1 MVTIQDLYLLLIPL
15 TYIFNGTQYII
26 ALLTFLFIFSNKY
39 ISRENFKLIILI
51 SSYCIFYIFY
61 FLFFN
66 TPDIDNINS
75 RIIPGIIRII
85 LFYYLFINLVDVN
98 SIKLINTIKKFTLI
112 YSIIYIPALIIFN
125 DKGLYF
131 LSKNQLW
138 FDESNLLQLY
148 WTPPL
153 LVVSFLSLKKRLTNN
168 IKLISTSLIF
178 SIIFSFSTVYLCQ
191 VVLFIIFFFNELR
204 NKFASF
210 VAGNLAK
217 FSIKNGLMIIFPL
230 IISLF
235 LLSPIQDKISREIF
249 TTSVR
254 TAAIVDLYDEFNKN
268 PFLGYGFGLS
278 DNLVKTN
285 IEIGNIERR
294 ILNINP
300 DLRIKI
306 MSSPIEMIYEGGII
320 SSIIFIILI
329 FEKLRKNIKIT
340 MDQIKMIIILFLP
353 SLTVPSYYY
362 TPMFVFTTVTIL
374 KSNQYEM
381 RNKIL

>member
-26 ALLTFLFIFSNKY
+26 ALLTFLIIIFNKY
-39 ISRENFKLIILI
+39 ISKENLKLIILI
-51 SSYCIFYIFY
+51 TTYCIFYALY

-66 TPDIDNINS
+66 PSDFNNINS
-75 RIIPGIIRII
+75 KIILGITRII
-85 LFYYLFINLVDVN
+85 LFYFLFISLVDI
-98 SIKLINTIKKFTLI
+98 STIKLINTLKKFILT
-112 YSIIYIPALIIFN
+112 YSIIYIPLLILFN

-153 LVVSFLSLKKRLTNN
+153 LVAAFLSLKKKLTTN
-168 IKLISTSLIF
+168 IKLIFTSLIF
-178 SIIFSFSTVYLCQ
+178 SITFAFSTVYLCQ
-191 VVLFIIFFFNELR
+191 IILFIILFFNELR
-204 NKFASF
+204 NYVASF
-210 VAGNLAK
+210 VAGSLAK
-217 FSIKNGLMIIFPL
+217 FSIKNVSTLLIPL

-235 LLSPIQDKISREIF
+235 LLSSVPDKIYRELF
-249 TTSVR
+249 TASVR
-254 TAAIVDLYDEFNKN
+254 TAAIVDLYGEFNKN
-268 PFLGYGFGLS
+268 PLLGYGFGMS

-285 IEIGNIERR
+285 IEIGNIERK
-294 ILNINP
+294 ILNLNP

-320 SSIIFIILI
+320 STIIFLFFI
-329 FEKLRKNIKIT
+329 FEKLRKNIIIT
-340 MDQIKMIIILFLP
+340 KDQLKMILVLFLP
-353 SLTVPSYYY
+353 SLTVSSYYF

-374 KSNQYEM
+374 KSSQGEI
-381 RNKIL
+381 KK